1 MFVEVVKHNQAVK
14 SEGICE
20 IRGLKSMKVLDER
33 SGQRIAVEVKKT
45 AVIDFRIKYHAA
57 I

>member
-14 SEGICE
+14 SEGVCE

-33 SGQRIAVEVKKT
+33 SGQQIAVEVKKT